1 MNKSSNRYNDNF
13 DKVDKNTEYDL
24 KDAISLIK
32 NFKACK
38 FDESVDIAINLGV
51 DPKHADQLVRGT
63 VSLPNGTGKDV
74 KVIVLTKD
82 SDKVEEA
89 KKAGSD
95 DAGFDELFSKIQ
107 KGWVEFDVMVATPEV
122 MPEIGKLGR
131 VLGPRGLMPNP
142 KTGTVT
148 NDVNK
153 AVSEVKAGKVEYR
166 VDKNGIVHV
175 SVGKISFEEDKI
187 FENIKALMEAVLK
200 SKPIGLKGTYF
211 KKFTIST
218 TMGPGLK
225 VNKSNFIN

>member
-13 DKVDKNTEYDL
+13 DKVDKNSEYDL

-32 NFKACK
+32 NLKACK
-38 FDESVDIAINLGV
+38 FDESVDVAINLGV

-122 MPEIGKLGR
+122 MPEVGKLGR

-148 NDVNK
+148 NDVSK

-218 TMGPGLK
+218 TMSPGLK